1 MSSYCNDGKVTLS
14 VHSTRE
20 KQSYVRCKY
29 KNGIITFE
37 FTRPLDRQCSG
48 RLECKN
54 IIDPSLP
61 LEIVWAT
68 SALWSEE
75 CLSDKNMH
83 S

>member
-1 MSSYCNDGKVTLS
+1 M
-14 VHSTRE
+14 
-20 KQSYVRCKY
+20 QY

-48 RLECKN
+48 ILECKI

-61 LEIVWAT
+61 LEIVWVVG
-68 SALWSEE
+68 ALWSEE